1 MTRKENT
8 MTTNTIDWN
17 AAVKLATVLG
27 RRTLELVALR
37 DADQAREW
45 ALQMASAHGSSAA
58 GNAPRAASYL
68 ELAVL
73 LGYEPPPEPEPV
85 KEAKTDE

>member
-1 MTRKENT
+1 MTK
-8 MTTNTIDWN
+8 TNIDWDVAVNLAN
-17 AAVKLATVLG
+17 ALG

-45 ALQMASAHGSSAA
+45 ALQMASAHGSSSA

-73 LGYEPPPEPEPV
+73 LGYKPPPEPEPV
-85 KEAKTDE
+85 KEVKPDE